1 LTARLR
7 VALDELTAP
16 DAGDSASASASE
28 LQSGGSQPPRA
39 AFGSGAASFEDLY
52 EQHFE
57 FTWRVLRH
65 LGLGGAC
72 LNDGCQELWLV
83 VHRRL
88 PTIAFHAQVRTWL
101 FGVAVNVARNQRR
114 SAARRRCDPAL
125 PVSLAAPQPWAIAV
139 RPLVPWLGGAFIGAC
154 TTLAI
159 AFGWDRVPGDARV
172 AERVD
177 VAASEELAASLH
189 GTAGPLGIA
198 GARPT
203 PSTPVQSARAAP
215 DRSVP
220 SVAPPRLE
228 LAEALELLH
237 RAERALH
244 AGDAEFARGTLS
256 ELDRRAE
263 PALLREER
271 LTTLVLALCQGGR
284 VHEALAVRRQLERE
298 FASSIYL
305 GRLDESCAV
314 GREHR

>member
-125 PVSLAAPQPWAIAV
+125 PVSLAAPGLDPEAAHAARETWIVVQSFLETLDENDRWIFVFNVIERMSADETA
-139 RPLVPWLGGAFIGAC
+139 LALGVEV
-154 TTLAI
+154 
-159 AFGWDRVPGDARV
+159 DRVYQRV
-172 AERVD
+172 RT
-177 VAASEELAASLH
+177 L
-189 GTAGPLGIA
+189 
-198 GARPT
+198 R
-203 PSTPVQSARAAP
+203 RAI
-215 DRSVP
+215 RK
-220 SVAPPRLE
+220 R
-228 LAEALELLH
+228 
-237 RAERALH
+237 
-244 AGDAEFARGTLS
+244 
-256 ELDRRAE
+256 LDR
-263 PALLREER
+263 
-271 LTTLVLALCQGGR
+271 
-284 VHEALAVRRQLERE
+284 
-298 FASSIYL
+298 
-305 GRLDESCAV
+305 
-314 GREHR
+314 